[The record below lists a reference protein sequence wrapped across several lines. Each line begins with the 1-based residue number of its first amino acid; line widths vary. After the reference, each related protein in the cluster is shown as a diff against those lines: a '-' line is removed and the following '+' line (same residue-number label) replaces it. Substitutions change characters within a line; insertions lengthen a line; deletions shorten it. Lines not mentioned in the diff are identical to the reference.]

1 MPLTASSYSSTLAWK
16 IPWTEEPGRLQSMG
30 SLRVGHDWAI
40 LLCLL
45 SYSTLRQLWPL
56 NYNPS
61 PDAYMRSLQCL
72 PLESLFILSVEPSF
86 CNYFSFFVFVL
97 CLFLCTQVSDLFPVS
112 KQSHS
117 RRWFGVILCWV
128 CSKYSISCA
137 PNSYSSIYLFLAGCQ
152 FHWKLEPWLILCIPS
167 VYHGAWCWWYLVSQW
182 MDGWGVENKQSYFN
196 IIFYDST

>member
-1 MPLTASSYSSTLAWK
+1 MA
-16 IPWTEEPGRLQSMG
+16 
-30 SLRVGHDWAI
+30 
-40 LLCLL
+40 
-45 SYSTLRQLWPL
+45 L

-152 FHWKLEPWLILCIPS
+152 FHWKLEPWLILCLSQPFMVVS
-167 VYHGAWCWWYLVSQW
+167 KRVQLHDQNSKYLFSGQNFFAHVLWLPPISSSLLQYLIRTKI
-182 MDGWGVENKQSYFN
+182 D
-196 IIFYDST
+196 